1 MPLKRRAFGVLLL
14 VALAAVASD
23 AAPGAPAAGP
33 VTPDALAQALQ
44 TRYQTIR
51 DFTADFQHSY
61 RGGALKTQVV
71 ERGVAMFKKPGMMR
85 WVYESPERK
94 EFVSDGR
101 RIYAYIPA
109 DRQVV
114 VSAVPPADA
123 APLPVLF
130 LAGKG
135 DVSRD
140 FIASLPGVASPGRAT
155 LKLVPRVPGADYD
168 HMLLTVELPALR
180 IVGLTTVDLQGGTST
195 FAFSRLK
202 ENQGLADTQF
212 AFRIPKGV
220 DVLTDDGA
228 R

>member
-14 VALAAVASD
+14 LALAALGAGAA
-23 AAPGAPAAGP
+23 AAPGTAPM
-33 VTPDALAQALQ
+33 TPDALAQALQ
-44 TRYQTIR
+44 KRYETIR

-71 ERGVAMFKKPGMMR
+71 ERGVATFKKPGMMR

-114 VSAVPPADA
+114 VSAVPPDDA

-135 DVSRD
+135 NVSRD
-140 FIASLPGVASPGRAT
+140 FIASLPDEASATRAT
-155 LKLVPRVPGADYD
+155 LKLVPRSAGADYA
-168 HMLLTVELPALR
+168 HMLLSVDLPALR

-202 ENQGLADTQF
+202 ENQGLTDTQF

>member
-1 MPLKRRAFGVLLL
+1 MPLSHRAFGLPLLL
-14 VALAAVASD
+14 TLAGAA
-23 AAPGAPAAGP
+23 AAPGAAPL
-33 VTPDALAQALQ
+33 TPDGLAQAIQ
-44 TRYQTIR
+44 TRYETIR
-51 DFTADFQHSY
+51 DFTADFEHSY

-71 ERGVAMFKKPGMMR
+71 ERGVATFKKPGMMR
-85 WVYESPERK
+85 WVYEVPERK

-114 VSAVPPADA
+114 VSTVPPDDA

-135 DVSRD
+135 NVGRD
-140 FIASLPGVASPGRAT
+140 FTASLPGEASATRAT
-155 LKLVPRVPGADYD
+155 LKLVPRHGGADYA
-168 HMLLTVELPALR
+168 HMLLTVELPSLR
-180 IVGLTTVDLQGGTST
+180 IAGLTTVDLQGGTSAFT
-195 FAFSRLK
+195 FTRLK
-202 ENQGLADTQF
+202 ENQGLSDKQF

-220 DVLTDDGA
+220 DVLTDDGD